1 VLENFI
7 TIPSKDISL
16 KLQWDDIAIT
26 IEKNEKSI
34 DVFFDGNINF
44 TLNGEVGIVSNKN
57 IHIDTIN
64 SNIHLNSRTAPLIK
78 DLQECVEYREKTQN
92 NIKKQQLM
100 IDHEHNSLIKRIE
113 FLENKIKSLT
123 GI

>member
-1 VLENFI
+1 M
-7 TIPSKDISL
+7 
-16 KLQWDDIAIT
+16 
-26 IEKNEKSI
+26 
-34 DVFFDGNINF
+34 
-44 TLNGEVGIVSNKN
+44 
-57 IHIDTIN
+57 N
-64 SNIHLNSRTAPLIK
+64 SNIQLNSRTAPLIK
-78 DLQECVEYREKTQN
+78 NLQESIEYREKTQN

>member
-1 VLENFI
+1 MLENFI

-57 IHIDTIN
+57 FHIDTMN
-64 SNIHLNSRTAPLIK
+64 SNIQLNSRTAPLIK
-78 DLQECVEYREKTQN
+78 NLQESIEYREKTQN

>member
-1 VLENFI
+1 MLENFI